1 MRELWC
7 VCGRRGGKSRI
18 AAALAIYFALFVKQ
32 KLAARSWVMTSE
44 SKLRDETVTHR
55 HPHIAAMDLFV
66 GSDPQL

>member
-1 MRELWC
+1 
-7 VCGRRGGKSRI
+7 
-18 AAALAIYFALFVKQ
+18 
-32 KLAARSWVMTSE
+32 MTSE